1 MKNRN
6 ARQLLARKP
15 THAELNAAL
24 HQSLLSGGGTK
35 YGRRAATRVQLAS
48 ELLMRNKN
56 GPSGIWGEWALA
68 EVVGNERGVV
78 TFKTADRFVKV
89 NYAHIGARVRH
100 VSHPMEVTTLNF
112 NMA

>member
-1 MKNRN
+1 MKNKN

-15 THAELNAAL
+15 THAELNASL

-48 ELLMRNKN
+48 ELLMQNKN
-56 GPSGIWGEWALA
+56 GPSGIWDEWAHA
-68 EVVGNERGVV
+68 EVVNNERGVV

-100 VSHPMEVTTLNF
+100 VAHHMDF
-112 NMA
+112 NLA

>member
-1 MKNRN
+1 MKNRK
-6 ARQLLARKP
+6 ARQILARKP
-15 THAELNAAL
+15 THTELNASL

-35 YGRRAATRVQLAS
+35 YGRRGATRVQLAS

-56 GPSGIWGEWALA
+56 GPSGVWGEWAPA

-100 VSHPMEVTTLNF
+100 AAHPMEVTALNF
-112 NMA
+112 NLA